1 MFKKNERGPTYITKG
16 NAKELAETIV
26 RDAIREQARELEKHL
41 ADIDRRLR
49 ALESNR

>member
-1 MFKKNERGPTYITKG
+1 MFKKNENGPTYITKG

-41 ADIDRRLR
+41 TDIDRRLKE
-49 ALESNR
+49 LERRG